1 MRSDIRFAETIFIF
15 TRRMKKV
22 SDNKKANYEGN
33 NKNHLFICDASFF
46 IFSGILPADEFLLHK
61 NTLANIDDTGDQ

>member
-1 MRSDIRFAETIFIF
+1 
-15 TRRMKKV
+15 MKKV

-46 IFSGILPADEFLLHK
+46 ITSGILSTEKFLLHN
-61 NTLANIDDTGDQ
+61 NTLANIYDTGDQ